1 MKRLTALV
9 AAPVAAVFSLTAAAA
24 WARGCPDAIRSGV
37 DVFRA
42 AWGSD
47 MS

>member
-9 AAPVAAVFSLTAAAA
+9 AVPATGAFSLTAAPA